1 MAAGPPAGARDR
13 EFAAGRVDEVQMR
26 TGRATLTP
34 FAELVR
40 NIPDLAQPGTYH
52 VVRALRP
59 APVP

>member
-1 MAAGPPAGARDR
+1 
-13 EFAAGRVDEVQMR
+13 MR

-52 VVRALRP
+52 VVRPKTWARALSPEPCPKSETLRF
-59 APVP
+59 AP